1 MKKIVSRGACLLLAL
16 GLSLNAVGCQKS
28 NENNKIKEGKQC
40 PYCKGEK
47 IIKFGFFNGHQRFR
61 CKNELCKKTFTG
73 NINNPFR
80 YSKKFRENYEKY
92 FEFFIQ
98 GLPLR
103 ICAAKTGTTNDN
115 KDVWFVGYSK
125 YYTTAVWVGYDMP
138 KVINDGYGN
147 TCSGNIWKEFMAKIH
162 DGLEIKDFVP
172 YVTEDGILSNGEEI
186 SESQPAEE
194 TAEETT
200 EETAEENTDETTE
213 NEENSI
219 YTNKNDDETTTISTD
234 NNSDN
239 RDNRDNTETT
249 NPYNS
254 QVTKPSNEQAPGG
267 ADGGVYQEYWGD

>member
-1 MKKIVSRGACLLLAL
+1 
-16 GLSLNAVGCQKS
+16 
-28 NENNKIKEGKQC
+28 
-40 PYCKGEK
+40 
-47 IIKFGFFNGHQRFR
+47 
-61 CKNELCKKTFTG
+61 
-73 NINNPFR
+73 
-80 YSKKFRENYEKY
+80 
-92 FEFFIQ
+92 
-98 GLPLR
+98 
-103 ICAAKTGTTNDN
+103 
-115 KDVWFVGYSK
+115 
-125 YYTTAVWVGYDMP
+125 MP

-147 TCSGNIWKEFMAKIH
+147 TCSGNIWKEFMTKIH

-194 TAEETT
+194 TT
-200 EETAEENTDETTE
+200 EETADETTE

-219 YTNKNDDETTTISTD
+219 YTNESDDETTTISTD

-254 QVTKPSNEQAPGG
+254 QVTKPSNEQAPGD